1 MKYYTVENS
10 NKSVNK
16 VFTIYYICMATFCA
30 LQVIVSLTGI
40 FNHGIWGDIASTLVI
55 QVLVLLVLP
64 FLLYMWLLKAKPKQ
78 IFEHCN
84 FSKINITVVLISLV
98 LGVLAFFIN
107 IAVSSLF
114 NGMLTFSG
122 YRFAGGGAGDTDYSV
137 GNFFLQVFLV
147 AVCPAICEEFL
158 HRGILLQGIKHI
170 GFRKAILISSI
181 LFGLLHFNIR
191 QVAYATVI
199 GLLMGFISVVAKNIY
214 PAIIVHFVN
223 NFISTY
229 LDFASANKWV
239 FGDWLEKLQTLLI
252 SGNSVV
258 IFIVSGLVMI
268 GVVAL
273 LCLFI
278 WLLYKQTIIR
288 KVDKA
293 LDKAYD
299 SFSVFSRNRPIRV
312 EEQEV
317 IVELLENNTLL
328 NLDIKPLEN
337 PIDVV
342 MPKEKSRYK
351 TSFRDNIF
359 MWSAVFLGAIITLF
373 TYIWGLF

>member
-1 MKYYTVENS
+1 
-10 NKSVNK
+10 
-16 VFTIYYICMATFCA
+16 MATFCA

-122 YRFAGGGAGDTDYSV
+122 YRFAGGGAGDTGYSV

-239 FGDWLEKLQTLLI
+239 FGDWLEKLQTLLL